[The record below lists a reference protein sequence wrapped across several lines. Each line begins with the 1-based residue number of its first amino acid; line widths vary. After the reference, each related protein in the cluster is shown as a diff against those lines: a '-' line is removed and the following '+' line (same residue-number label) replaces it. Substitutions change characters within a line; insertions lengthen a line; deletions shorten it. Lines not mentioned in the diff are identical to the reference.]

1 MWRDSKITVKILKK
15 TIRKREE
22 KNTGSGD
29 RERILPASAAPVFSA
44 KGDRPEFLRGG
55 MSMKKLCVF
64 KCNT

>member
-29 RERILPASAAPVFSA
+29 RERIFPAAAAPVFSA